1 MIDIYSFMY
10 KQIGNKV
17 AYYRKMRNL
26 TQDELADRVNI
37 SVSSISKLE
46 RGKYNNNIPL
56 SMLIMIAEGLRID
69 VSMLVSFDEREKLLE
84 FDQIKRGC
92 DKMRNHFVHSS
103 FFVSILIFSQD
114 KSEKRVYAPFPHKN
128 CNFSA
133 YAAFLIRNVLL

>member
-1 MIDIYSFMY
+1 MY

-17 AYYRKMRNL
+17 AYYRKLRNL

-84 FDQIKRGC
+84 FDQINRA
-92 DKMRNHFVHSS
+92 D
-103 FFVSILIFSQD
+103 
-114 KSEKRVYAPFPHKN
+114 
-128 CNFSA
+128 
-133 YAAFLIRNVLL
+133 

>member
-1 MIDIYSFMY
+1 MY

-69 VSMLVSFDEREKLLE
+69 VSMLVTFDEREKFLE
-84 FDQIKRGC
+84 FDQINRGC
-92 DKMRNHFVHSS
+92 DKMVCSPSRG
-103 FFVSILIFSQD
+103 Q
-114 KSEKRVYAPFPHKN
+114 
-128 CNFSA
+128 
-133 YAAFLIRNVLL
+133 

>member
-1 MIDIYSFMY
+1 MIKIYSFMY

-37 SVSSISKLE
+37 SVNSISKLE

-69 VSMLVSFDEREKLLE
+69 VSMLVTFDEREKFLE
-84 FDQIKRGC
+84 FDQINRA
-92 DKMRNHFVHSS
+92 D
-103 FFVSILIFSQD
+103 
-114 KSEKRVYAPFPHKN
+114 
-128 CNFSA
+128 
-133 YAAFLIRNVLL
+133 

>member
-1 MIDIYSFMY
+1 MY
-10 KQIGNKV
+10 KQIGNKI

-69 VSMLVSFDEREKLLE
+69 VSMLVTFDERENFLE
-84 FDQIKRGC
+84 FDQINRA
-92 DKMRNHFVHSS
+92 D
-103 FFVSILIFSQD
+103 
-114 KSEKRVYAPFPHKN
+114 
-128 CNFSA
+128 
-133 YAAFLIRNVLL
+133 

>member
-1 MIDIYSFMY
+1 MY

-17 AYYRKMRNL
+17 AYYRKLRNL

-37 SVSSISKLE
+37 SVCSLSKLE

-84 FDQIKRGC
+84 FDQINRA
-92 DKMRNHFVHSS
+92 D
-103 FFVSILIFSQD
+103 
-114 KSEKRVYAPFPHKN
+114 
-128 CNFSA
+128 
-133 YAAFLIRNVLL
+133 

>member
-1 MIDIYSFMY
+1 MY

-56 SMLIMIAEGLRID
+56 SMLIMIAEGLKID
-69 VSMLVSFDEREKLLE
+69 VSLLVTFDEREKLLE
-84 FDQIKRGC
+84 FD
-92 DKMRNHFVHSS
+92 
-103 FFVSILIFSQD
+103 
-114 KSEKRVYAPFPHKN
+114 
-128 CNFSA
+128 
-133 YAAFLIRNVLL
+133 

>member
-1 MIDIYSFMY
+1 MY
-10 KQIGNKV
+10 KQIVNKV

-69 VSMLVSFDEREKLLE
+69 VSMLVTFDEREKFLE
-84 FDQIKRGC
+84 FDQINRA
-92 DKMRNHFVHSS
+92 D
-103 FFVSILIFSQD
+103 
-114 KSEKRVYAPFPHKN
+114 
-128 CNFSA
+128 
-133 YAAFLIRNVLL
+133 

>member
-1 MIDIYSFMY
+1 MY

-17 AYYRKMRNL
+17 AYYRKLRNL

-69 VSMLVSFDEREKLLE
+69 VSMLVTFDEREKLLE
-84 FDQIKRGC
+84 FDQINRA
-92 DKMRNHFVHSS
+92 D
-103 FFVSILIFSQD
+103 
-114 KSEKRVYAPFPHKN
+114 
-128 CNFSA
+128 
-133 YAAFLIRNVLL
+133 

>member
-1 MIDIYSFMY
+1 MIKIYSFMY

-69 VSMLVSFDEREKLLE
+69 VSMLVTFDEREKFLE
-84 FDQIKRGC
+84 FDQINRA
-92 DKMRNHFVHSS
+92 D
-103 FFVSILIFSQD
+103 
-114 KSEKRVYAPFPHKN
+114 
-128 CNFSA
+128 
-133 YAAFLIRNVLL
+133 

>member
-1 MIDIYSFMY
+1 MIKIYSFIY

-37 SVSSISKLE
+37 SVSSLSKLE

-69 VSMLVSFDEREKLLE
+69 VSMLVTFDEREKFLE
-84 FDQIKRGC
+84 FDQINRA
-92 DKMRNHFVHSS
+92 D
-103 FFVSILIFSQD
+103 
-114 KSEKRVYAPFPHKN
+114 
-128 CNFSA
+128 
-133 YAAFLIRNVLL
+133 

>member
-1 MIDIYSFMY
+1 MY

-37 SVSSISKLE
+37 SVSSLSKLE

-69 VSMLVSFDEREKLLE
+69 VSMLVTFDEQEKLLE
-84 FDQIKRGC
+84 FDQINRA
-92 DKMRNHFVHSS
+92 D
-103 FFVSILIFSQD
+103 
-114 KSEKRVYAPFPHKN
+114 
-128 CNFSA
+128 
-133 YAAFLIRNVLL
+133 